1 MSSGGS
7 RVAPQVR
14 FQVHLGDQAYA
25 DEDEA
30 ASRLD
35 EVRSRDPVDG
45 AVVITGGDEAV
56 KIEDELGA
64 LAYRVCAEGAIE
76 LANDRHAAIPYFD
89 KPGYVRFDP
98 EGWLVRISGD
108 YLPEVV
114 VERLP
119 FVDGLLACADRI
131 TELLRSAGGGDVT
144 VLEPRIAEARA
155 AVAAGS
161 REWPGEPP
169 DAA

>member
-1 MSSGGS
+1 M
-7 RVAPQVR
+7 ALEVR
-14 FQVHLGDQAYA
+14 FQVHLGDQAYV
-25 DEDEA
+25 DEDQA

-45 AVVITGGDEAV
+45 ALVITTGGEVV

-64 LAYRVCAEGAIE
+64 LAYRVCADGAVE
-76 LANDRHAAIPYFD
+76 LANDRHAAIAYFD
-89 KPGYVRFDP
+89 KPGYVRLDP
-98 EGWLVRISGD
+98 EGWHVRISGD

-119 FVDGLLACADRI
+119 FVDGLLDCADRI
-131 TELLRSAGGGDVT
+131 TALLRTAGGGEEA

-155 AVAAGS
+155 AVAAGA

-169 DAA
+169 GAA

>member
-1 MSSGGS
+1 
-7 RVAPQVR
+7 VAPEVR
-14 FQVHLGDQAYA
+14 FQIHLGNQQYV
-25 DEDEA
+25 DEEAA

-35 EVRSRDPVDG
+35 DVRARDPIDG
-45 AVVITGGDEAV
+45 AIVITGGEEVV

-76 LANDRHAAIPYFD
+76 LANDRHAAIAYFD
-89 KPGYVRFDP
+89 KPGYVRLDP
-98 EGWLVRISGD
+98 EGWHVRISGD

-119 FVDGLLACADRI
+119 FVDGLLDCADRI
-131 TELLRSAGGGDVT
+131 TALLREADQGAET
-144 VLEPRIAEARA
+144 VLEPRIAEARS
-155 AVAAGS
+155 AVAAGP

-169 DAA
+169 PP